1 MPFVHGKNSTV
12 KVDNAA
18 GALTDISAVC
28 NTIDLPRSLD
38 TSDVTTFGK
47 NAKEYI
53 AGLNDGTVSLSGL
66 YDPAVDATLSAAFD
80 AVASGAQLSAT
91 VEYAPAG
98 GPVGATKPI
107 FRQEVI
113 WTSYSTTGSVSD
125 PTGFKMEG
133 QRTGAVTRVT
143 A

>member
-1 MPFVHGKNSTV
+1 MPFVHGKNSSV
-12 KVDNAA
+12 KIDNAA
-18 GALTDISAVC
+18 GVLTDISSVC

-53 AGLNDGTVSLSGL
+53 AGLNDGTVSISGL
-66 YDPAVDATLSAAFD
+66 YDPAIDATLSAAFD
-80 AVASGAQLSAT
+80 AVAAGTLPTAS

-98 GPVGATKPI
+98 LPASATKPV
-107 FRQEVI
+107 FKQEVI

-125 PTGFKMEG
+125 PTGFKLEG
-133 QRTGAVTRVT
+133 QRTGAVTRAT